1 MSDDDDS
8 VPVRDATATR
18 SDPPQLS
25 GTRRRVHNAMSIVMA
40 LCGLGIAS
48 GFILFALGVGEDHRS
63 VPNSHAP
70 PFGWLVGAVSMMV
83 LVVAAVVRG
92 IATYGLAGS
101 GVVLDPKQARKDLE
115 PFSRQAGGMLRDALD
130 EGGVNLGQAEAK
142 DVVMIRCR
150 ECARL
155 NEEDSKFCQECG
167 KPI

>member
-1 MSDDDDS
+1 MSDDNDS

-25 GTRRRVHNAMSIVMA
+25 GTRRGVHNAMSIVMA

-48 GFILFALGVGEDHRS
+48 GFIISVLAVNMDGRSSGFSLFM
-63 VPNSHAP
+63 
-70 PFGWLVGAVSMMV
+70 VS
-83 LVVAAVVRG
+83 LVVLMVASVVKGTAAK
-92 IATYGLAGS
+92 GLAGS

-130 EGGVNLGQAEAK
+130 EVGVNLGQAEAK

>member
-1 MSDDDDS
+1 MSGDNDS
-8 VPVRDATATR
+8 VPVRDATVTR

-25 GTRRRVHNAMSIVMA
+25 GTRRRVHNAMSIVAAM
-40 LCGLGIAS
+40 CGLGIAS
-48 GFILFALGVGEDHRS
+48 GFILMAFGVGMDGRS
-63 VPNSHAP
+63 FGRP
-70 PFGWLVGAVSMMV
+70 PFGVSLFMVSLVV
-83 LVVAAVVRG
+83 LIVAAVVK
-92 IATYGLAGS
+92 ATAAAGLAGS

-130 EGGVNLGQAEAK
+130 EVGVNLGQAEAK